1 MSEFNFTEI
10 LNSLYRR
17 KWLVAAAFLIVSLIS
32 AYLAVILPSVYQSS
46 TLILISPQ
54 RVPSSFVAS
63 TITMNLAE
71 RMQGIIQEILS
82 RTQLE
87 KIITEFDLRSPDIHG
102 VSLEDRVESLRKKI
116 RIEFPRYNVFKLS
129 FESTNP
135 EKTKQ
140 VTSRIASLFIE
151 QNLQDREQQVIGTK
165 SFVNAEADRLRKDL
179 EEQEA
184 VVNQYKSSHLYE
196 MPEQLNTNLRT
207 LEQLQREQESIAQR
221 MTALQERKGVL
232 QKQAVE
238 SDILGLDILGG
249 LPGTLA
255 DGGTQNLQI
264 GMKKKEL
271 EGLLQRYSGK
281 HPDVARLRKE
291 IELLERESLA
301 TTSASA
307 KTPISQSSANPLK
320 QVLESQIAD
329 IESEVHALRAQ
340 MERVRSQIGL
350 IKERVDNTP
359 LRAIEL
365 SKISRG
371 YDITL
376 RKFQDLLAKGLE
388 SEVSENLEKKQ
399 KGEQFEI
406 IDPANIPLKPV
417 RPNRLVIVMAGLV
430 FGLGGGVGLALLL
443 DTLDRSFKHA
453 DEIQAFVNVPL
464 LATLPALMTRGT
476 IVEQRRGQGLLVLAS
491 VGALGVGLVLVRL
504 LGPVYF

>member
-1 MSEFNFTEI
+1 M
-10 LNSLYRR
+10 
-17 KWLVAAAFLIVSLIS
+17 W
-32 AYLAVILPSVYQSS
+32 
-46 TLILISPQ
+46 
-54 RVPSSFVAS
+54 
-63 TITMNLAE
+63 
-71 RMQGIIQEILS
+71 
-82 RTQLE
+82 
-87 KIITEFDLRSPDIHG
+87 
-102 VSLEDRVESLRKKI
+102 
-116 RIEFPRYNVFKLS
+116 
-129 FESTNP
+129 
-135 EKTKQ
+135 
-140 VTSRIASLFIE
+140 
-151 QNLQDREQQVIGTK
+151 
-165 SFVNAEADRLRKDL
+165 
-179 EEQEA
+179 
-184 VVNQYKSSHLYE
+184 
-196 MPEQLNTNLRT
+196 
-207 LEQLQREQESIAQR
+207 
-221 MTALQERKGVL
+221 
-232 QKQAVE
+232 
-238 SDILGLDILGG
+238 
-249 LPGTLA
+249 PGF
-255 DGGTQNLQI
+255 
-264 GMKKKEL
+264 
-271 EGLLQRYSGK
+271 
-281 HPDVARLRKE
+281 
-291 IELLERESLA
+291 A